1 MIEDEMVG
9 WLNVHDLEQTVG
21 DGGRTGKPGIL
32 PVMGSQRAGPNLVTE
47 HQLLRKGSQ

>member
-32 PVMGSQRAGPNLVTE
+32 PV
-47 HQLLRKGSQ
+47 KGHKELDPT